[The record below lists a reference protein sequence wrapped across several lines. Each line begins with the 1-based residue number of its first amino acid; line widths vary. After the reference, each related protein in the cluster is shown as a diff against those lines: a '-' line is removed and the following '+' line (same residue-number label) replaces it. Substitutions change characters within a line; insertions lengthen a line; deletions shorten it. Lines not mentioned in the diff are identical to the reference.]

1 MTTCRSAHHIGTSCM
16 FMDNIICCVT
26 EEPERLDKRKALR
39 ERRQCGRERYS
50 HMERFGVLGRKAI
63 RKIKAIEK
71 AMEIKSINEHFAEQ
85 QKTGIC
91 KVWIPGSGR

>member
-1 MTTCRSAHHIGTSCM
+1 MTACKSVHHIGTSCM
-16 FMDNIICCVT
+16 FMGNIICCVT
-26 EEPERLDKRKALR
+26 EEPERLDKRKARR
-39 ERRQCGRERYS
+39 ERRQCGRGRYV
-50 HMERFGVLGRKAI
+50 HLERFGVFGRKAI

-91 KVWIPGSGR
+91 KVWIPRGGR